1 MSPGLH
7 FENVGYDQPL
17 SIDRHLSGEDMGKVA
32 AFILI
37 KSNAKRWYGGMT
49 HEIGVSGYVEKGLLH
64 KSLESVFAGSSLQ
77 IAGAFAGEG
86 IDKHAD
92 YAAQLE
98 ESLEA
103 EKFLASMVTIFVTTR
118 GFVYGPQSYCLPHVL
133 NTRGWS
139 TVVCWFWEFWTNRS
153 FVVCMS
159 IFSRL
164 GNSERLCIEL
174 LKIYAVILENWLWIG
189 CCTREPL
196 Q

>member
-1 MSPGLH
+1 
-7 FENVGYDQPL
+7 
-17 SIDRHLSGEDMGKVA
+17 
-32 AFILI
+32 
-37 KSNAKRWYGGMT
+37 MT

-174 LKIYAVILENWLWIG
+174 LKIYAVILENWLLYPRTTSVTHTFRWHISNCQDDDWFFSEHKHIRYIG
-189 CCTREPL
+189 TFDMSMYNL
-196 Q
+196 